1 MQTLLFLT
9 VIMIGFGVFIFLYI
23 KFIAD
28 KSTKNQQVSYSKTEV
43 PTSEQTS
50 NQKMVDLMFAYDRG
64 ISDNIYINIF
74 TQILKLPENY
84 IQKILMVA
92 KDSNDLFYPLGTT
105 TEELAEKLIPQAEN
119 YASQYGAKITIV
131 KGKYQ
136 MSDEKG
142 DPINISL
149 PIIKK

>member
-1 MQTLLFLT
+1 
-9 VIMIGFGVFIFLYI
+9 
-23 KFIAD
+23 
-28 KSTKNQQVSYSKTEV
+28 
-43 PTSEQTS
+43 
-50 NQKMVDLMFAYDRG
+50 MFAYDRG

-142 DPINISL
+142 HPINISL